1 MYWLL
6 LFAGAFGLGA
16 AHAFE
21 PDHMAAVSTFVA
33 KKPSPREAVKFG
45 ANWALGHGLSLLI
58 FGTILYALRRLLE
71 DEQPLLFSSGVLD
84 RFVGVILVGLGL
96 WTLLQLRVGEIHHSH
111 HHHEAARGSEYS
123 HTHADGSTHSHSRG
137 GGIGSLLMGMMHGA
151 AGTGA
156 FVVQAANAGSAT
168 SYWMVAAFT
177 LFFSAGVLLSM
188 GLYAG
193 ALGGA
198 ITLGG
203 KRAANS
209 LTVARG
215 ITGVLACVVGF
226 CMMLNIEIPW
236 IYLA

>member
-1 MYWLL
+1 MDWLL
-6 LFAGAFGLGA
+6 LFAGAVGLGA

-33 KKPSPREAVKFG
+33 KKPSPRDGLKFG
-45 ANWALGHGLSLLI
+45 VNWALGHGLSLLV
-58 FGTILYALRRLLE
+58 FGSVLYALRRILE
-71 DEQPLLFSSGVLD
+71 HQQPLLFSSGVLD

-96 WTLLQLRVGEIHHSH
+96 WTLLQLRVGEMHHSH
-111 HHHEAARGSEYS
+111 HHTHDGEYS
-123 HTHADGSTHSHSRG
+123 HTHEDGTTHTHSHSHG

-156 FVVQAANAGSAT
+156 FVVQAANAGSAR

-177 LFFSAGVLLSM
+177 LFFSVGVTLSM

-203 KRAANS
+203 KRAAS
-209 LTVARG
+209 FLTVARG
-215 ITGVLACVVGF
+215 ITGVSASVVGA
-226 CMMLNIEIPW
+226 CMLLDVEIPW
-236 IYLA
+236 IHFV